1 MTVKE
6 LKAVLAAFND
16 DQRVEI
22 FDSAYGCIDITDMF
36 SNEHHK
42 SIVLSQRLTH
52 YKASH
57 TNNIRRALVMMGA
70 T

>member
-6 LKAVLAAFND
+6 LKAVLAAFDD

-22 FDSAYGCIDITDMF
+22 FDSAYGCIDITDML

-42 SIVLSQRLTH
+42 SIVIS
-52 YKASH
+52 
-57 TNNIRRALVMMGA
+57 
-70 T
+70 